1 MDAFA
6 SVRPTHVELTFFGD
20 ANVIAP
26 LVRDSPHEVVDAPR
40 RLEVDD
46 SLRAT
51 LRGQTDSSMRAAIGA
66 LACGAVDAVVSAGST
81 GAMVALSRHLI
92 GMLPGI
98 RRPAIIKTLGAA
110 DGGVFQML
118 DLGANIGSDAAQLHQ
133 FALMGAAAAV
143 GRGHSPAR
151 ARARAPPGGP
161 MPSVGLLNIGSEVSK
176 GPQSVRAAARLLEQ
190 DDRIRYAGFVEPD
203 RLFEAST
210 DIVVTDGFAG
220 NIALKAA
227 EGAAHM
233 ARYLLDRE
241 LADASGGMALA
252 KAMLRKRLNRV
263 RDAYNPQGYN
273 GASLLGLA
281 GVVVKSHGGADRYGF
296 GRAVAQAM
304 DALATG
310 SVDRIAAAT
319 R

>member
-6 SVRPTHVELTFFGD
+6 SVRPTCVELTFFGD
-20 ANVIAP
+20 ANIIAP

-40 RLEVDD
+40 RLQVDD

-66 LACGAVDAVVSAGST
+66 LAGGAVDAVVTAGST

-92 GMLPGI
+92 GTLPGI

-143 GRGHSPAR
+143 GRDQSPAR
-151 ARARAPPGGP
+151 ARSPPGGP
-161 MPSVGLLNIGSEVSK
+161 MPSVGLLNIGVEVSK

-233 ARYLLDRE
+233 ARYLLGRE

-273 GASLLGLA
+273 GACLLGLA

-296 GRAVAQAM
+296 GRAVVQAM